1 MGRELRGPFS
11 VVVSSKLSHQGSA
24 YGSQRPL
31 RALPSH
37 RSCLILCHLSH
48 FSKNPFS
55 SPILFSFPRTRFPPV
70 FSFSF
75 LCPYARCD
83 HSWHQVTWV
92 MAEEP
97 GRSLETVPPPS
108 GTASMLLSVLLPR
121 VLIWL
126 VFLVHLPHVG
136 ATPVPALCA
145 SPRLATHLLAQARGV
160 EGSRRALK
168 ERTSCLSPL
177 FLVASVFDILTVSIF
192 SLL

>member
-1 MGRELRGPFS
+1 MGNGRKAPGSFLCRCLIKAFESGLCLR
-11 VVVSSKLSHQGSA
+11 VSEATQGTSI
-24 YGSQRPL
+24 Y
-31 RALPSH
+31 

-55 SPILFSFPRTRFPPV
+55 SPILFSFPRTHFPPV

-75 LCPYARCD
+75 LSPYARRD
-83 HSWHQVTWV
+83 HSCHQVTWV

-97 GRSLETVPPPS
+97 GRSLETVAPPS
-108 GTASMLLSVLLPR
+108 GTASVLLSLLLPR

-145 SPRLATHLLAQARGV
+145 RPRLATHLLVQARGV
-160 EGSRRALK
+160 EGRRRALK
-168 ERTSCLSPL
+168 EG
-177 FLVASVFDILTVSIF
+177 INK
-192 SLL
+192 